1 MPPELTPESDYSSL
15 RELIKGGSL
24 SFSCSGSIPI
34 TTEASVK
41 ECGHVPT
48 KSQPVKIFWTSRD
61 SVPQMLVLP
70 ICEEDGVDASGAGAL
85 QQLISDCT
93 PTAIS
98 NGEKRFLDPTFCKG
112 GTLRPARFAT
122 TFHPVDFGILDE
134 IEKQLLPSFDV
145 GASRNLIA
153 DLWKLNVYSSPDG
166 FFKKHFSIPC
176 SDNQFGL
183 LVVCLPSRFTGGN
196 LYVRHN
202 KQVRDLDWSPAS
214 SSTIQWAA
222 FYDDCELEILP
233 VTGGECITLTY
244 GLYAVDAG
252 VRYVHPRSSLTP
264 CMQPLKAAV
273 MNILGSPD
281 LISQGGILGA
291 FCSYA
296 YPASESIAH
305 VLKDGDY
312 LLYSAFKSCGL
323 DTFALA
329 ISSTGDWYAT
339 ILERAQSKNI
349 PIQNDEKNKTAK
361 AVASEAWP
369 CITLPGVTWV
379 NEQNEDI
386 LALCNNPRDT
396 GAASSSEHGKDIH
409 RPTKRRKIDQSKTPW
424 YVDGA
429 ILAVIPPWGVRL

>member
-1 MPPELTPESDYSSL
+1 MPPEVTPDLSYFSL
-15 RELIKGGSL
+15 RRLIKGSSS

-34 TTEASVK
+34 TTDASV
-41 ECGHVPT
+41 EEYGHVPT
-48 KSQPVKIFWTSRD
+48 KSRPVRIFWTSRD
-61 SVPQMLVLP
+61 SVPHVLVLP
-70 ICEEDGVDASGAGAL
+70 VCEKDDIDASGAGAL
-85 QQLISDCT
+85 QQLISDCA
-93 PTAIS
+93 PACFREC
-98 NGEKRFLDPTFCKG
+98 GKRILDPTFGKA
-112 GTLRPARFAT
+112 GTLNPAHFAT
-122 TFHPVDFGILDE
+122 TFHPVDLGILDE
-134 IEKQLLPSFDV
+134 IEKQLLPSFNVD
-145 GASRNLIA
+145 ASRKLIA
-153 DLWKLNVYSSPDG
+153 DLWKLEVFSSPDG
-166 FFKKHFSIPC
+166 FFKNHTNIPY
-176 SDNQFGL
+176 SENQFGS

-222 FYDDCELEILP
+222 FYDDCEREIVP
-233 VTGGECITLTY
+233 VIEGKLITLVY
-244 GLYAVDAG
+244 RLHAVDAG

-273 MNILGSPD
+273 MRILGSSD
-281 LISQGGILGA
+281 LMRQGGILGA

-349 PIQNDEKNKTAK
+349 PIQNDERNKAAK
-361 AVASEAWP
+361 VMASEAWP
-369 CITLPGVTWV
+369 CITLPGVRWV
-379 NEQNEDI
+379 NEQNRNNS
-386 LALCNNPRDT
+386 ALRHCPRDT
-396 GAASSSEHGKDIH
+396 GAASSSGYGNDTH
-409 RPTKRRKIDQSKTPW
+409 RPTKKRKIDQSKTPP